1 MRKAASRFQLP
12 ASSRT
17 RVIRALG
24 AKLELFPLK
33 KVRVRHWASR
43 FAIACSIASAV
54 ALFGS
59 QSERSSPE
67 IKTPVLFD
75 TPEADRILST
85 LQILPPDNPWHE
97 DISNRPVHEMS
108 AAIVKSI
115 GADAA
120 LGYNL
125 DMNFVIVPANQAMVN
140 VRITEYPDE
149 SDPGPFPIPSNAPI
163 ENWPLARNEDTKAL
177 PRPGITL
184 EQFQREGS
192 GDRHLIL
199 VDPAHGRFHE
209 FWQARLTDT
218 GWQASQATTF
228 DLHTN
233 RLRPER
239 WTSSDAAGLPI
250 LPSIVRYD
258 EVARGD
264 VNHALRV
271 TVQRTRRE
279 YVYPARHFAS
289 TRTDPSLPR
298 MGERLRL
305 RRDFDITGFP
315 PHAQAVLNALKRYGM
330 LVADNGSNWLL
341 SIAPDR
347 RITGL
352 ESLSRVKGSD
362 FEVVV
367 PTGPD
372 EGPRTRKG
380 ER

>member
-1 MRKAASRFQLP
+1 
-12 ASSRT
+12 
-17 RVIRALG
+17 
-24 AKLELFPLK
+24 
-33 KVRVRHWASR
+33 
-43 FAIACSIASAV
+43 
-54 ALFGS
+54 
-59 QSERSSPE
+59 
-67 IKTPVLFD
+67 
-75 TPEADRILST
+75 
-85 LQILPPDNPWHE
+85 
-97 DISNRPVHEMS
+97 MS

-115 GADAA
+115 GADAP

-125 DMNFVIVPANQAMVN
+125 DMNFVIVPANQPMVN
-140 VRITEYPDE
+140 VRVTDYPDE

-177 PRPGITL
+177 PRPGTTL

-192 GDRHLIL
+192 GDRHLI
-199 VDPAHGRFHE
+199 VIDPAHERFHE
-209 FWQARLTDT
+209 FWQARLTDA

-289 TRTDPSLPR
+289 TRTDPALPR

-305 RRDFDITGFP
+305 RRDFDLTGFP
-315 PHAQAVLNALKRYGM
+315 PHAQAVLQALKRYGM
-330 LVADNGSNWLL
+330 FVADNGSNWLL

-362 FEVVV
+362 FEVIV
-367 PTGPD
+367 PTGPG

>member
-1 MRKAASRFQLP
+1 MRKTASSFQLP
-12 ASSRT
+12 ASSRAP
-17 RVIRALG
+17 VIRALG
-24 AKLELFPLK
+24 AKFELPPLNK
-33 KVRVRHWASR
+33 ARARSFVLGLVVAW
-43 FAIACSIASAV
+43 SIASALV
-54 ALFGS
+54 AS
-59 QSERSSPE
+59 QAGGRLPE
-67 IKTPVLFD
+67 IAAPVLFD
-75 TPEADRILST
+75 TPEADRILSA

-97 DISNRPVHEMS
+97 DITNRPVHEMS

-115 GADAA
+115 GADAP

-315 PHAQAVLNALKRYGM
+315 PHAQAVLKALKRYGM
-330 LVADNGSNWLL
+330 FVADNGSNWLL